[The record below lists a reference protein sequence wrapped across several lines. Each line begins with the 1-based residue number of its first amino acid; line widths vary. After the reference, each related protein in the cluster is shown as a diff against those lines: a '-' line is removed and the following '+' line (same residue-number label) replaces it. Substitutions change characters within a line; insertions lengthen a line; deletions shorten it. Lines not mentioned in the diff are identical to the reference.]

1 MGLMLIDWCALALVV
16 FIGLSHGALDAA
28 ISFSMISSSKRIA
41 RLAGLLLIYLLLA
54 IAIFLIWY
62 QLPAFSLLFFLLISI
77 VHFGMADFNASPTN
91 LSGPTLLHMAALLLF
106 GYRLSIKMKLR
117 SYFQY

>member
-16 FIGLSHGALDAA
+16 FIGLPHGALDAA

-41 RLAGLLLIYLLLA
+41 GLAGLLLIYLLLA

-62 QLPAFSLLFFLLISI
+62 QLPAFSLLIFLLISI
-77 VHFGMADFNASPTN
+77 VHFGMADFNASPT
-91 LSGPTLLHMAALLLF
+91 
-106 GYRLSIKMKLR
+106 KLKWPHIIAHGGVVAVW
-117 SYFQY
+117 

>member
-16 FIGLSHGALDAA
+16 FVGLPHGALDAA

-62 QLPAFSLLFFLLISI
+62 QFFFLYIFL
-77 VHFGMADFNASPTN
+77 N
-91 LSGPTLLHMAALLLF
+91 LKLLPI
-106 GYRLSIKMKLR
+106 R
-117 SYFQY
+117 